1 MRTMGKGIAFI
12 GSLPDKRLT
21 FHSVLDSQKV

>member
-1 MRTMGKGIAFI
+1 MGKGIALI
-12 GSLPDKRLT
+12 GSLLDKRLT

>member
-1 MRTMGKGIAFI
+1 MGKDIAFI
-12 GSLPDKRLT
+12 GSRLDKRLT